1 MGQPL
6 HWSVIQ
12 QDLDASLIGILL
24 SQKETG
30 LHYKV
35 KPLGWNR
42 MGWDEVVWD
51 GMGWVR
57 MG

>member
-6 HWSVIQ
+6 HWSVIP
-12 QDLDASLIGILL
+12 QDLDASLIAILL

-30 LHYKV
+30 LHHKV
-35 KPLGWNR
+35 KPLEWNR

-51 GMGWVR
+51 GMGW
-57 MG
+57 G